1 MNYRFILFFDRIQ
14 SILTNHNLHYF
25 YRLLGIL
32 ILLIILSRIEFDK
45 IIILYNLLDF
55 NYLFYSSVLTIP
67 FFSIKIWRWKYILS
81 KIDIEYSFLNAT
93 KSYGAG
99 IFIGLTTP
107 GQVGELVR
115 GVFLSKKGVD
125 LPLATATVILDRF
138 IDLLLLL
145 LLFLPG
151 VFIFLE
157 INVTAFLVAFLMFT
171 FSTIII
177 ILKPTYIMT
186 LKRTIVFKYLY
197 NKIIFP
203 QKFIFEKIKSKKVIL
218 SIFSMSVIA
227 LFINMARFYLLFLS
241 LKLSMPLGLFILG
254 MVFSSISGLL
264 PITIAGV
271 GIRDAALI
279 IVFAQSNLSAEA
291 AIVFSSLIL
300 IVLYGLNLM
309 FGLPAYI
316 LETK

>member
-1 MNYRFILFFDRIQ
+1 
-14 SILTNHNLHYF
+14 
-25 YRLLGIL
+25 
-32 ILLIILSRIEFDK
+32 
-45 IIILYNLLDF
+45 
-55 NYLFYSSVLTIP
+55 
-67 FFSIKIWRWKYILS
+67 
-81 KIDIEYSFLNAT
+81 
-93 KSYGAG
+93 
-99 IFIGLTTP
+99 P